1 MRVAQWCISS
11 LEVVYTGSMLRK
23 QIYLD
28 EASDRRLR
36 KMAAA
41 TGRSAASLIREA
53 VGRYIQ
59 SHGRIADD
67 PLRPLIGAFSGGP
80 RDAAAKH
87 DKYLY
92 GRKR

>member
-1 MRVAQWCISS
+1 M
-11 LEVVYTGSMLRK
+11 YTGRVLRK
-23 QIYLD
+23 QIYLE

-36 KMAAA
+36 RLASAS
-41 TGRSAASLIREA
+41 GRSAASLVREA
-53 VGRYIQ
+53 VRLYLDGRDRR
-59 SHGRIADD
+59 SDD
-67 PLRPLIGAFSGGP
+67 PLRALLGAFSGGP

>member
-1 MRVAQWCISS
+1 V
-11 LEVVYTGSMLRK
+11 LRK

-36 KMAAA
+36 KLAAA
-41 TGRSAASLIREA
+41 SGRSAASLIREA
-53 VGRYIQ
+53 VGRYLQ
-59 SHGRIADD
+59 SRGGGTSD

>member
-1 MRVAQWCISS
+1 
-11 LEVVYTGSMLRK
+11 MLRK

-36 KMAAA
+36 ELAAA
-41 TGRSAASLIREA
+41 SGRSAASLIREA
-53 VGRYIQ
+53 VGRYLQ
-59 SHGRIADD
+59 GHGTED

-80 RDAAAKH
+80 RDTAAKH

>member
-1 MRVAQWCISS
+1 MYTARVVI
-11 LEVVYTGSMLRK
+11 RK

-36 KMAAA
+36 RLAASS
-41 TGRSAASLIREA
+41 GRSAASLIREA
-53 VGRYIQ
+53 VGQYVQ
-59 SHGRIADD
+59 GRDRTTDD
-67 PLRPLIGAFSGGP
+67 PLRSLIGAFAGGP